1 MHRNSTGADPD
12 RARATA
18 NFYRA
23 AGYQQRIDFNAV
35 RTAATG
41 RWPAPL
47 VACGIDAAFLR
58 DRHGPCPGCG
68 GTDRFRY
75 DDCDGAG
82 TWLCS
87 AGGGAPL
94 AGDGFNLLE
103 HVYGWSASE
112 ALHRVAD
119 ALGLREGR
127 TLPPAQPRRPAPA
140 AQPDPAEIERTRA
153 RFNRLWRAA
162 VALDHAD
169 AEPGRRYLAARGL
182 GDLLDR
188 GDLPAD
194 VRLHPSMPY
203 WHPGPDGR
211 PQRLA
216 ELPAMAALVRAPD
229 GSPAGLHTTW
239 LRPDGSGKARLTGPD
254 GTALDTRKL
263 RTLAPGA
270 TRGGAVR
277 LYPPGGGRLA
287 IGEGL
292 ETCLAV
298 RVADPTLPVWSALTA
313 GGVAAAVLPDGVREV
328 LLIADADAAGARAA
342 LMLARRLRAEGL
354 AVRVLVPDA
363 GQDAADVLTAGG
375 AL

>member
-1 MHRNSTGADPD
+1 MTAVHDTD
-12 RARATA
+12 RHRATL
-18 NFYRA
+18 NFYGSARTGQRLDYRAVRA
-23 AGYQQRIDFNAV
+23 A
-35 RTAATG
+35 AAG
-41 RWPAPL
+41 RWPAILPGL
-47 VACGIDAAFLR
+47 GVGAEFLR

-162 VALDHAD
+162 VPLD
-169 AEPGRRYLAARGL
+169 AEAAEPARRYLTARGL
-182 GDLLDR
+182 GELIGR

-194 VRLHPSMPY
+194 VRLHPACAY
-203 WHPGPDGR
+203 WDTSGPR
-211 PQRLA
+211 PVLVA
-216 ELPAMAALVRAPD
+216 EAPALLALVRAPD
-229 GSPAGLHTTW
+229 GAPVGLHTTW
-239 LRPDGSGKARLTGPD
+239 LRPDGSEKAALTD
-254 GTALDTRKL
+254 GAGNPLPARKL
-263 RTLAPGA
+263 RLLHHGA
-270 TRGGAVR
+270 GAGAAVR
-277 LYPPGGGRLA
+277 LYAAGERLA
-287 IGEGL
+287 VAEGI
-292 ETCLAV
+292 ETALAC
-298 RVADPTLPVWSALTA
+298 RVADPSLPVWSALAA
-313 GGVAAAVLPDGVREV
+313 GGVAGAALPADVRDV
-328 LLIADADAAGARAA
+328 LLIADHDAAGARAV
-342 LMLARRLRAEGL
+342 LTLASRCRSEGRS
-354 AVRVLVPDA
+354 VRVIVPPTVA
-363 GQDAADVLTAGG
+363 TEGC
-375 AL
+375 